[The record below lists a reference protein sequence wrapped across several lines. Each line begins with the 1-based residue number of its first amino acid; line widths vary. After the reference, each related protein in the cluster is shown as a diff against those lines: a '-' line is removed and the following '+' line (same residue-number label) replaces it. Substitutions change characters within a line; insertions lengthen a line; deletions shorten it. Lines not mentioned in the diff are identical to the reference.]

1 MTLSRLRAV
10 LFRSV
15 TAPRINHSKCYS
27 SDSASAGDP
36 PSAPAQKPL
45 FSSRLFNPVATYI
58 VNEQWKKR
66 RPSVTIQEKLEEKK
80 RWGYVTLI
88 YAGRNN
94 THVHV
99 SMEGKTIGQASC
111 GMLGLKKAARW
122 VLQTDAIG
130 IESSTE
136 ARGSS
141 DAGYNTAKLLVEKL
155 GEKIDK
161 NIPMHLKLKGFGPG
175 RYTGLLTI

>member
-15 TAPRINHSKCYS
+15 TAPRINHPKCYS

-111 GMLGLKKAARW
+111 GMLGLKKAAR
-122 VLQTDAIG
+122 
-130 IESSTE
+130 
-136 ARGSS
+136 GSS

-175 RYTGLLTI
+175 RYIGLLTI